1 MPPSSS
7 VVDQVFGKRAPDVVP
22 TDVIEGGRGIQKPRV
37 SALRNARVIRLE
49 DAPPPMM
56 SGQLRTD
63 KACYALAQILLCDAR
78 KVALSSQDP
87 RIPSHSMEII
97 HWESDRVA
105 LFQAELKRID
115 EKRRGYVDELR
126 SLYGDDTGPDFN
138 LDDAEAALLLE
149 RQMGAASLSSPTP
162 LNPQRQMA
170 NAGSF

>member
-1 MPPSSS
+1 MPAGS
-7 VVDQVFGKRAPDVVP
+7 VVDQVFGKHASDVAP
-22 TDVIEGGRGIQKPRV
+22 TGVIESGRGIQKPRLN
-37 SALRNARVIRLE
+37 ALRNARVIRLE

-56 SGQLRTD
+56 SAQLRTD
-63 KACYALAQILLCDAR
+63 KACYALTQILLCDAR

-105 LFQAELKRID
+105 LFVAELKRID
-115 EKRRGYVDELR
+115 EKRRGYVNELR

-149 RQMGAASLSSPTP
+149 RQMGAASLAPV
-162 LNPQRQMA
+162 
-170 NAGSF
+170 G

>member
-1 MPPSSS
+1 MPAGS

-22 TDVIEGGRGIQKPRV
+22 TGVIEGGRGIQKPRV

-56 SGQLRTD
+56 SAQLRTD
-63 KACYALAQILLCDAR
+63 KACYALAQIFLCDAR

-87 RIPSHSMEII
+87 RIPEHSMQII
-97 HWESDRVA
+97 DWESDRIA
-105 LFQAELKRID
+105 LFVAELKRID
-115 EKRRGYVDELR
+115 EKRRGYVNELR

-149 RQMGAASLSSPTP
+149 RQMGAASLAPV
-162 LNPQRQMA
+162 
-170 NAGSF
+170 G

>member
-1 MPPSSS
+1 MPAGS
-7 VVDQVFGKRAPDVVP
+7 VVDQVFGKHASDVAP
-22 TDVIEGGRGIQKPRV
+22 TGVIESGRGIQKPRLN
-37 SALRNARVIRLE
+37 ALRNARVIRLD
-49 DAPPPMM
+49 DAPPSMM
-56 SGQLRTD
+56 SAQLRTD
-63 KACYALAQILLCDAR
+63 KACYALAQILFCDAR

-87 RIPSHSMEII
+87 RIPEHSMQII
-97 HWESDRVA
+97 DWESDRIA
-105 LFQAELKRID
+105 LFVAELKRID
-115 EKRRGYVDELR
+115 EKRRGYVNELR

>member
-1 MPPSSS
+1 MPAGS
-7 VVDQVFGKRAPDVVP
+7 VVDQVFGKHASDVAP
-22 TDVIEGGRGIQKPRV
+22 TGVIESGRGIQKPRLN
-37 SALRNARVIRLE
+37 ALRNARVIRLE

-63 KACYALAQILLCDAR
+63 KACYALTQILLCDAR

-105 LFQAELKRID
+105 LFVAELKRID
-115 EKRRGYVDELR
+115 EKRRGYVNELR

-149 RQMGAASLSSPTP
+149 RQMGAASLAPV
-162 LNPQRQMA
+162 
-170 NAGSF
+170 G

>member
-1 MPPSSS
+1 MPAGS

-22 TDVIEGGRGIQKPRV
+22 TGVIEGGRGIQKPRV

-56 SGQLRTD
+56 SAQLRTD
-63 KACYALAQILLCDAR
+63 KACYALAQIFLCDAR

-87 RIPSHSMEII
+87 RIPEHSMQII
-97 HWESDRVA
+97 DWESDRIA
-105 LFQAELKRID
+105 LFVAELKRID
-115 EKRRGYVDELR
+115 EKRRGYVNELR

-149 RQMGAASLSSPTP
+149 RQMGAASLGP
-162 LNPQRQMA
+162 L
-170 NAGSF
+170 G

>member
-1 MPPSSS
+1 MPAVHS
-7 VVDQVFGKRAPDVVP
+7 VVDQVFGKHAPDVAP
-22 TDVIEGGRGIQKPRV
+22 TGVIEGSRGIQKPRV
-37 SALRNARVIRLE
+37 GALRHARVMRLE
-49 DAPPPMM
+49 DAPPPMI

-63 KACYALAQILLCDAR
+63 KACYALAQIFLCDAR

-87 RIPSHSMEII
+87 RRKRHSMEII

-105 LFQAELKRID
+105 LFEAELKRID

-149 RQMGAASLSSPTP
+149 RQMGAASLAP
-162 LNPQRQMA
+162 L
-170 NAGSF
+170 G

>member
-1 MPPSSS
+1 MPAGS

-22 TDVIEGGRGIQKPRV
+22 TGVIEGGRGIQKPRV

-56 SGQLRTD
+56 SAQLRTD
-63 KACYALAQILLCDAR
+63 KACYALAQIFLCDAR

-87 RIPSHSMEII
+87 RIPEHSMQII
-97 HWESDRVA
+97 DWESDRIA
-105 LFQAELKRID
+105 LFVAELKRID
-115 EKRRGYVDELR
+115 EKRRGYVNELR

-149 RQMGAASLSSPTP
+149 RQMGAATLSSPTP
-162 LNPQRQMA
+162 PIPQRQMG
-170 NAGSF
+170 AGSF

>member
-1 MPPSSS
+1 MPAGS

-22 TDVIEGGRGIQKPRV
+22 TGVIEGGRGIQKPRV

-63 KACYALAQILLCDAR
+63 KACYALTQILLCDAR

-87 RIPSHSMEII
+87 RIPEHSMQII
-97 HWESDRVA
+97 DWESDRIA
-105 LFQAELKRID
+105 LFVAELKRID
-115 EKRRGYVDELR
+115 EKRRGHVNELR

-149 RQMGAASLSSPTP
+149 RQMGAASLGP
-162 LNPQRQMA
+162 L
-170 NAGSF
+170 G